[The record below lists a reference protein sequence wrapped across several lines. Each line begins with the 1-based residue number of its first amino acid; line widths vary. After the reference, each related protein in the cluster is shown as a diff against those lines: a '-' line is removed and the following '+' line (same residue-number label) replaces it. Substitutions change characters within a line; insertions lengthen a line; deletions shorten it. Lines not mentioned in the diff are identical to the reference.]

1 LDELGDS
8 HRLRSRGKV
17 WLGYNSPAW
26 LKERH
31 GIRGMD
37 DAIAGLEKALDA
49 MIGKALE

>member
-8 HRLRSRGKV
+8 HRLRSRDVRDLSTPAGEGPDGTVLRGK
-17 WLGYNSPAW
+17 A
-26 LKERH
+26 
-31 GIRGMD
+31 